1 MFLARVLF
9 KHKHALAGD
18 CCGFKFLRCS
28 VDGKH
33 SWCVFWVKPLFS
45 NFPDVVLR
53 GLCSQSLLSV
63 LSSYLSFFF
72 VNSRLLVIASFKC
85 NFIWRTYEVF
95 DKPLV
100 DRCTH
105 HHLSP
110 TVWRCSGDL
119 HSIFLDCLF
128 SLDYHWA
135 FYSQQVL
142 WWVHIRLHQE
152 SQESLDK
159 TGK

>member
-9 KHKHALAGD
+9 KHKHELAGD

-33 SWCVFWVKPLFS
+33 IMRFLSETPVFKFPRRSVTGPRPSVTTIGSLELPL
-45 NFPDVVLR
+45 V
-53 GLCSQSLLSV
+53 
-63 LSSYLSFFF
+63 FF

-100 DRCTH
+100 NQCTH
-105 HHLSP
+105 HHSSP
-110 TVWRCSGDL
+110 TVWRCSVDL
-119 HSIFLDCLF
+119 HNIFLDCLF
-128 SLDYHWA
+128 SLDYRWA
-135 FYSQQVL
+135 FYSRQVL
-142 WWVHIRLHQE
+142 WWVHIRLRQE

-159 TGK
+159 TTE